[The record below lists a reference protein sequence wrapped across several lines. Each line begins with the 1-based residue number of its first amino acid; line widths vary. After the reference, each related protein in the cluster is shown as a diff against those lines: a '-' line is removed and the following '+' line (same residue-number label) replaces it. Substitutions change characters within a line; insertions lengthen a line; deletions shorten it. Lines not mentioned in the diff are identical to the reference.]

1 MSPVAT
7 SPRALTDE
15 GPRYDS
21 LAEGAGSLPFQEAI
35 ASFKHGEY
43 ALAREGFS
51 VLAKQDPDSRLVPS
65 IKAFLAE
72 LTVLEDPTAH
82 GRSEAIA
89 QYRALIR
96 QYPKDANTS
105 RALWRIGDLYVEMAW
120 FQEAMVAYE
129 YAASHVPTRAD
140 SDRSLLSLG
149 LTLELRERWA
159 EAERAFETVQK
170 RATDHRVLMPAVLG
184 LAKALYA
191 QHRRQE
197 ALPLYDMLYQR
208 WPDLVRTDP
217 RLLQQY
223 GDVLFDA
230 RQLIKARDIDRQLY
244 NLYPSDEHAGTAL
257 IRLGDGHRQL
267 GERTHAELFYQVVQ
281 ERYAGMPAAVVA
293 RMRLVQMEDGR
304 AASTGGDSGSN
315 EDKGI
320 LSQKESTANS
330 SDGVKVY
337 QDIAKSYQ
345 EDVLGSEALF
355 HLAEHYELRG
365 DPLRAIQVYQDVAR
379 RAGIVQDDPWPLSA
393 GRHLTALLKPQLEAA
408 LKGRKD
414 VQAAALFHSHG
425 QAPEHQYAGTPI
437 LLAVADTHRRLGF
450 SGQATRLYQSLVR
463 DRKAAKLHESALIGL
478 GESYLDQ
485 RMYSA
490 ARNVFESFRLQYP
503 QSPQSMLVLRQLT
516 TVMIEQGDRPSAI
529 RLMRQWLKSHPR
541 AEERGW
547 MQLTL
552 ARTLAADHQPVEAV
566 AAFEEAA
573 HHKFMQSQGDRLLFA
588 DLLTS
593 LKKHQRAVDLYQRIL
608 ASNPAPDQ
616 AEWARLQIV
625 RNLATQQL
633 HGPVR
638 AVLTP
643 GAGTGDPL
651 LYRAAAAIQA
661 SLRST
666 TENEG
671 G

>member
-1 MSPVAT
+1 M
-7 SPRALTDE
+7 
-15 GPRYDS
+15 
-21 LAEGAGSLPFQEAI
+21 Q
-35 ASFKHGEY
+35 
-43 ALAREGFS
+43 
-51 VLAKQDPDSRLVPS
+51 
-65 IKAFLAE
+65 
-72 LTVLEDPTAH
+72 
-82 GRSEAIA
+82 
-89 QYRALIR
+89 
-96 QYPKDANTS
+96 
-105 RALWRIGDLYVEMAW
+105 
-120 FQEAMVAYE
+120 
-129 YAASHVPTRAD
+129 
-140 SDRSLLSLG
+140 
-149 LTLELRERWA
+149 
-159 EAERAFETVQK
+159 
-170 RATDHRVLMPAVLG
+170 
-184 LAKALYA
+184 
-191 QHRRQE
+191 
-197 ALPLYDMLYQR
+197 
-208 WPDLVRTDP
+208 
-217 RLLQQY
+217 
-223 GDVLFDA
+223 
-230 RQLIKARDIDRQLY
+230 
-244 NLYPSDEHAGTAL
+244 
-257 IRLGDGHRQL
+257 
-267 GERTHAELFYQVVQ
+267 
-281 ERYAGMPAAVVA
+281 AAVVA

-304 AASTGGDSGSN
+304 AASTGGGSGSN
-315 EDKGI
+315 EDTGI
-320 LSQKESTANS
+320 LSQKESRANS

-393 GRHLTALLKPQLEAA
+393 GRRLTALLKPQLEAA

-529 RLMRQWLKSHPR
+529 RLMRQWLKTHPR

-566 AAFEEAA
+566 AAFEAA
-573 HHKFMQSQGDRLLFA
+573 AQHKFMQSQGDRLLFA

-593 LKKHQRAVDLYQRIL
+593 LKKHQRALDLYQRIL